1 MLKEGYQKV
10 ARLSSCG
17 PLYRTDD
24 APFIDK
30 TRSIQNRQFSEMDG
44 AGRRI

>member
-10 ARLSSCG
+10 ICLSSCA
-17 PLYRTDD
+17 PLYQTDD
-24 APFIDK
+24 APTLDK